1 VIALERRD
9 GRPLVI
15 GHRGAAALAPENTLR
30 ALRAA
35 HAAGVDMIE
44 FDVLA
49 LPSGGLVL
57 AHSDDLREV
66 SHGMARGRVRDLTLA
81 ELREAAPELPTL
93 EDALDFFAN
102 EAEEIGIHLDLK
114 SVGVEHEITRLLSRF
129 GVVERA
135 LVSSFK
141 VDVVRRL
148 RQLEPALRTCISFP
162 EDRLKVSGRRGSRRL
177 IRVGLRSIRPVTPL
191 IVDRLLGRSNA
202 RTLALEHSLV
212 TARAVERAHH
222 LGAQVIAWTLETPDD
237 LARVGRA
244 GVDAVVVNDP
254 GMFGLRSG

>member
-1 VIALERRD
+1 VIPLERRD

-35 HAAGVDMIE
+35 HAAGVDLIE

-49 LPSGGLVL
+49 LRSGELVL
-57 AHSDDLREV
+57 AHSNDLREV
-66 SHGMARGRVRDLTLA
+66 SHGSARGRVRDMALA
-81 ELREAAPELPTL
+81 ELREAAPELATL
-93 EDALDFFAN
+93 EDALRFFAN
-102 EAEEIGIHLDLK
+102 EADSVGIHLDLK
-114 SVGVEHEITRLLSRF
+114 SVGVEHEITRTLSAF
-129 GVVERA
+129 GLVERA

-148 RQLEPALRTCISFP
+148 GQLEPDVRTCISFP

-177 IRVGLRSIRPVTPL
+177 IRAGLRSVRPVTPL

-212 TARAVERAHH
+212 SGRVVDRAHR
-222 LGAQVIAWTLETPDD
+222 LGARVIAWTVETPDD
-237 LARVGRA
+237 LARVERA

-254 GMFGLRSG
+254 GMFGLRSE